1 MGELA
6 GREYAAVVTSPLA
19 RASETARILA
29 SALNV
34 ATFHVEADLA
44 EQAWGA
50 AEGIAWNALG
60 DAFPD
65 GQIAGRESVSSL
77 SARAERALLRIAR
90 VYRGRTVVVVTHGGL
105 INVVNRLVA
114 AGSSE
119 VRDGSA
125 NGAISDIAV
134 DPHRSDGRPPI
145 VSATVLGTDPVRSA
159 APQSSN

>member
-1 MGELA
+1 MTTL
-6 GREYAAVVTSPLA
+6 
-19 RASETARILA
+19 
-29 SALNV
+29 
-34 ATFHVEADLA
+34 HVEADLA

-65 GQIAGRESVSSL
+65 GQIAGREPVSSL

-105 INVVNRLVA
+105 INVVNRLVS

-119 VRDGSA
+119 SRDGSR
-125 NGAISDIAV
+125 NGSISDIAV
-134 DPHRSDGRPPI
+134 DPDRSDGQPPI
-145 VSATVLGTDPVRSA
+145 VSATALGTERGPSPRR
-159 APQSSN
+159 QSSN